1 VGGFGRPLI
10 GMNFGNSAMK
20 ITVWQRLDFVAR
32 NLAPLSITVVFVIVG
47 VMPTR
52 LPGASYI
59 GPALVLMS
67 VYYWSLHRSDLLPVA
82 SVFVIGLLLDIL
94 SGAPLGLNTVILIS
108 VYGVCITQRRFFY
121 GKSFL
126 VVWFGFASI
135 SAAAMVMGWLLM
147 SVFVEGFVN
156 PKPAIFEYMMTVL
169 FYPPVAWL
177 FSQIHRLVHR
187 H

>member
-1 VGGFGRPLI
+1 V
-10 GMNFGNSAMK
+10 K
-20 ITVWQRLDFVAR
+20 VTVWQRLDFVAR
-32 NLAPLSITVVFVIVG
+32 NLTPLLITVVFVIVG
-47 VMPTR
+47 VVPTR

-82 SVFVIGLLLDIL
+82 TVFIIGLLQDIL
-94 SGAPLGLNTVILIS
+94 SGAPLGLNTFILIA

-135 SAAAMVMGWLLM
+135 AAGAMVMGWLLM
-147 SVFVEGFVN
+147 SVFAESVVS
-156 PKPAIFEYMMTVL
+156 PRPAIFEYMLTVM
-169 FYPPVAWL
+169 FYPPIAWV
-177 FSQIHRLVHR
+177 FGQIHRIIHR
-187 H
+187 P